1 MVNSNTTQEEN
12 MKQQVKNIEHK
23 LDRLKNNLSML
34 QQDVESVLVKS
45 TVLLGL
51 VSLVVILK
59 VITTITGVM

>member
-1 MVNSNTTQEEN
+1 